1 MIYELAHIIK
11 ERLSFIWNVIEW
23 GNAKIFSLI
32 YGKKLQ
38 HLDEVIDEVMVS
50 PYKMRVASEKDIPAL
65 LMFFES
71 QPKDSFNFFNP
82 HKFDKSSIQ
91 KIVDNQA
98 FITFV
103 LTERQTNEDMIVG
116 YAFMRSFVNGSAYR
130 GYIVD
135 AGHRGK
141 GLAKIIGN
149 GLNRVGDALELKMYK
164 SISPE
169 NIASMKATQAVCDI
183 EILKMLSNGD
193 YLIRCM
199 SKDVRNVKKYV
210 TGGGKY
216 YFFLVE
222 NQAVMPQFELRYAA

>member
-1 MIYELAHIIK
+1 MIYELAYIIK
-11 ERLSFIWNVIEW
+11 ERLSFIWDVIEW

-32 YGKKLQ
+32 YDKELQ
-38 HLDEVIDEVMVS
+38 HLDEVIDGDIVS
-50 PYKMRVASEKDIPAL
+50 PYKMRVVNEKDIPAL

-82 HKFDKSSIQ
+82 HKFDKCSIQ
-91 KIVDNQA
+91 KIVDNRV

-141 GLAKIIGN
+141 DLAKIIGK
-149 GLNRVGDALELKMYK
+149 GLNRVGDALDLKMYK

-169 NIASMKATQAVCDI
+169 NIASMKVTQAMCDI
-183 EILKMLSNGD
+183 EILKTLSNGD
-193 YLIRCM
+193 CLVRCM
-199 SKDVRNVKKYV
+199 SKDVRNVKIYNRE
-210 TGGGKY
+210 GKC
-216 YFFLVE
+216 YFFLVV
-222 NQAVMPQFELRYAA
+222 NQAVTPQFELRYAA

>member
-1 MIYELAHIIK
+1 MIYELAYIIK
-11 ERLSFIWNVIEW
+11 ERLSFIWDVIEW

-32 YGKKLQ
+32 YDKELQ
-38 HLDEVIDEVMVS
+38 HLDEVIDGDIVS
-50 PYKMRVASEKDIPAL
+50 PYKMRVVNEKDIPAL

-82 HKFDKSSIQ
+82 HKFDKCSIQ
-91 KIVDNQA
+91 KIVDNRV

-141 GLAKIIGN
+141 DLAKIIGK
-149 GLNRVGDALELKMYK
+149 GLNRVGDALDLKMYK
-164 SISPE
+164 SISLE
-169 NIASMKATQAVCDI
+169 NIASMKVTQAMCDI
-183 EILKMLSNGD
+183 EILKTLSNGD
-193 YLIRCM
+193 CLVRCM
-199 SKDVRNVKKYV
+199 SKDVRNVKIYNRE
-210 TGGGKY
+210 GKC
-216 YFFLVE
+216 YFFLVV
-222 NQAVMPQFELRYAA
+222 NQAVTPQFELRYAA

>member
-1 MIYELAHIIK
+1 MIYDK
-11 ERLSFIWNVIEW
+11 E
-23 GNAKIFSLI
+23 
-32 YGKKLQ
+32 LQ
-38 HLDEVIDEVMVS
+38 HLDEVIDGDIVS
-50 PYKMRVASEKDIPAL
+50 PYKMRVVNEKDIPAL

-82 HKFDKSSIQ
+82 HKFDKCSIQ
-91 KIVDNQA
+91 KIVDNRV

-141 GLAKIIGN
+141 DLAKIIGK
-149 GLNRVGDALELKMYK
+149 GLNRVGDALDLKMYK

-169 NIASMKATQAVCDI
+169 NIASMKVTQAMCDI
-183 EILKMLSNGD
+183 EILKTLSNGD
-193 YLIRCM
+193 CLVRCM
-199 SKDVRNVKKYV
+199 SKDVRNVKIYNRE
-210 TGGGKY
+210 GKC
-216 YFFLVE
+216 YFFLVV
-222 NQAVMPQFELRYAA
+222 NQAVTPQFELRYAA

>member
-11 ERLSFIWNVIEW
+11 ERLSFIWDVIEW

-32 YGKKLQ
+32 YDKELQ
-38 HLDEVIDEVMVS
+38 HLDEVIDGDIVS
-50 PYKMRVASEKDIPAL
+50 PYKMRVVNEKDIPAL

-82 HKFDKSSIQ
+82 HKFDKCSIQ
-91 KIVDNQA
+91 KIVDNRV

-130 GYIVD
+130 GYIMD

-141 GLAKIIGN
+141 DLAKIIGK
-149 GLNRVGDALELKMYK
+149 GLNRVGDALDLKMYK

-169 NIASMKATQAVCDI
+169 NIASMKVTQAMCDI
-183 EILKMLSNGD
+183 EILKTLSNGD
-193 YLIRCM
+193 CLIRCM
-199 SKDVRNVKKYV
+199 SKDVRNVKIYNRE
-210 TGGGKY
+210 GKC
-216 YFFLVE
+216 YFFLVV
-222 NQAVMPQFELRYAA
+222 NQAVTPQFELRYAA